1 MSTTLH
7 FPSFC
12 GVEGR
17 IEGRKQL
24 LKALTSNPIFSKTA
38 VTIPSLAR
46 KDAWKRAVSQARK
59 LVVLKHKEKWTGP
72 QFRDAVRMLDYFL
85 PVQPQFRTS
94 DGQVVFISNL
104 ERQMTDEQKAV
115 WIPKAERFEILGS
128 YAQTELGHGSNV
140 RGLETTATFDR
151 ATDEFIINSPT
162 LRDLETHKLLP
173 GVEIY
178 ELGPK
183 VFQGMVGVHNGAM
196 QVHNVRIPRDHM
208 LARNAQVLRDGTD
221 IPPKNTKHSYGS
233 MITVRAS
240 MAEITGYD
248 LLRAVAV
255 AYHYTTFRKQFWI
268 KGQKEENTV
277 FNYARVKYRLLPL
290 LAKGTALVLVG
301 QDINRAFD
309 EYSELVIKTGNTSQ
323 LEDLHLQTVGAK
335 VYSTDITA
343 NGVETCRIACG
354 GHGYSALS
362 GFGQMYAHTV
372 NAVTYEG
379 DNYVIA
385 QQAPRVILKHYKAI
399 LRRPESS
406 SKLNVSSESDWF
418 EPDNQ
423 QWVLERRLPTLVKA
437 HMEASDVMLVEI
449 PVSLFTSSPWH
460 IAISSTG
467 EDSGILTSAYDKA
480 IQTLSDFSKAIIDA
494 YGFAEFE
501 MDSALA
507 RAEMNPYEALVAGAK
522 NSDMNNMRDV
532 WPVDSRR
539 IWAKLDV
546 EEKAK

>member
-1 MSTTLH
+1 MDGSTISRCSADAGL
-7 FPSFC
+7 FPPSPTPAQKC
-12 GVEGR
+12 GCLFTN
-17 IEGRKQL
+17 I
-24 LKALTSNPIFSKTA
+24 NFPD
-38 VTIPSLAR
+38 LA
-46 KDAWKRAVSQARK
+46 
-59 LVVLKHKEKWTGP
+59 
-72 QFRDAVRMLDYFL
+72 
-85 PVQPQFRTS
+85 S

-128 YAQTELGHGSNV
+128 YAQTELSHGSNV

-162 LRDLETHKLLP
+162 VSSAEYWIGATGIWATHSIVVARLIIDGKEYGNHLFLTQLRDLETHKLLP

-233 MITVRAS
+233 MITVRAI

-248 LLRAVAV
+248 LLRASSSVPL
-255 AYHYTTFRKQFWI
+255 YEFP
-268 KGQKEENTV
+268 
-277 FNYARVKYRLLPL
+277 VKYRLLPL
-290 LAKGTALVLVG
+290 LAKGTALVLVR

-354 GHGYSALS
+354 DHGYSALS

-507 RAEMNPYEALVAGAK
+507 RAEMNPYEALVAGPK

-539 IWAKLDV
+539 TWAKLDV